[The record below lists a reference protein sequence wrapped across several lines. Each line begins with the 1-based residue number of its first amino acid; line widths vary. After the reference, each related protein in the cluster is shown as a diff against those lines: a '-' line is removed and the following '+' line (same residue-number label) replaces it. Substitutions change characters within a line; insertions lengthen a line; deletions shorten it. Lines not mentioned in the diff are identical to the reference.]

1 MNLFPGLL
9 SRMNDDNGFLM
20 GFDLIRVN
28 SRRKWN
34 AETSNAGP
42 VHPNS
47 LRSRVKVSSLR
58 RNIAISPT
66 LQRSIHG
73 HCPVTSTIEAKC
85 DVRDRYVDGFLLD
98 KSAFC
103 TYISGNIWTTL
114 HRKQHEDIN
123 LISKVVNRSA
133 TKREKNIIVTM
144 LQT

>member
-34 AETSNAGP
+34 AETSNAVRP

-85 DVRDRYVDGFLLD
+85 DVRDRYVVASMVFFWTNLLSVHIFLEIYERH
-98 KSAFC
+98 C
-103 TYISGNIWTTL
+103 TESSTKI
-114 HRKQHEDIN
+114 
-123 LISKVVNRSA
+123 LI
-133 TKREKNIIVTM
+133 
-144 LQT
+144 

>member
-85 DVRDRYVDGFLLD
+85 DVRDRYVVASVVFFWTNLLSVHIFLEIYERH
-98 KSAFC
+98 C
-103 TYISGNIWTTL
+103 TESSTKI
-114 HRKQHEDIN
+114 
-123 LISKVVNRSA
+123 LI
-133 TKREKNIIVTM
+133 
-144 LQT
+144 